1 MKRFLTII
9 IGTAFPAWK
18 VEKSDHPLH
27 FHQFFQ
33 LFDFFLLKSS
43 KCSWKIWSNCNIENI
58 EKLAFQKILDIV
70 FMFYLPCNVLSLER
84 NPSDLGPDLHY
95 STFWLIWLWQI
106 LTKIISC
113 RSHSVFF
120 LSVIKTPQ
128 YWRNNI
134 FFLSSSPGQSSRPD
148 YHNTSR
154 FDGDPSM

>member
-33 LFDFFLLKSS
+33 LFAFFLLKSS

-95 STFWLIWLWQI
+95 IFNFLAHMIMANFNQNYQLYITFSILFVGYQNATV
-106 LTKIISC
+106 LTKWY
-113 RSHSVFF
+113 FF
-120 LSVIKTPQ
+120 S
-128 YWRNNI
+128 
-134 FFLSSSPGQSSRPD
+134 
-148 YHNTSR
+148 
-154 FDGDPSM
+154 